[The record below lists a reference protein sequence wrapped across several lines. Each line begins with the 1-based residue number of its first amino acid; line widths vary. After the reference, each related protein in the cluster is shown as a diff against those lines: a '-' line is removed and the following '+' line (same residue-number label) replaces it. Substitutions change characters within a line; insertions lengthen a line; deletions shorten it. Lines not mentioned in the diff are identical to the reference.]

1 MDDKLILHSQTDA
14 ATGVCTIKLTGPLV
28 LNNMFRFQARLREEK
43 NANVVVDLSSVPYV
57 DSAGI
62 GVLVNG
68 LVSCKNNGRTLV
80 LAGVAERV
88 MTVLKVTKV
97 DQLFQ
102 LAASSEEAQGLVA
115 KA

>member
-1 MDDKLILHSQTDA
+1 
-14 ATGVCTIKLTGPLV
+14 V
-28 LNNMFRFQARLREEK
+28 L
-43 NANVVVDLSSVPYV
+43 DLSSVPYV

-102 LAASSEEAQGLVA
+102 FAASSEEAQALTA